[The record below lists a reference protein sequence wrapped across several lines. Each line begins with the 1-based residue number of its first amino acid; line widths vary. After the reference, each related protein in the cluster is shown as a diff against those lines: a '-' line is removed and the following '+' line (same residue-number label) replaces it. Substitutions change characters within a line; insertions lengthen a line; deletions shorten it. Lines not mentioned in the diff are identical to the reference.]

1 MQLRNARYLSRDLL
15 SGFVRPGDAV
25 VDATAGNGHDT
36 LALCRAVGAQGR
48 VYAFDVQRAALEA
61 TQARLRENGVLDGRA
76 RLICDGHENMEDHVR
91 EPVRCVLFNLGWLPS
106 GDHHLTTRVG
116 TTLAAVRAALRLLAP
131 GGAVSICCYPGHE
144 EGARGAFYDYRRAE
158 PRRRLRD
165 RADHPAPPPRR
176 RISARRRAQRLRR
189 RCVLRRG
196 RHAQRDGERR
206 A

>member
-144 EGARGAFYDYRRAE
+144 EGARERDALRELAAGLDIRAYNALEARFANQSEEAPCLFLIQRAE
-158 PRRRLRD
+158 
-165 RADHPAPPPRR
+165 
-176 RISARRRAQRLRR
+176 
-189 RCVLRRG
+189 
-196 RHAQRDGERR
+196 
-206 A
+206 